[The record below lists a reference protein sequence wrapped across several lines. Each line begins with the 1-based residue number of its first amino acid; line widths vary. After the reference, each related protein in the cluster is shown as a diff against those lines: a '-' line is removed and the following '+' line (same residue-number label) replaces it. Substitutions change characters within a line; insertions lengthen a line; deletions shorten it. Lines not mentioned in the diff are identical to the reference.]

1 MSEPF
6 NRHSALLEKAIDA
19 CAKRYAWS
27 AFSESPS
34 SRVHGAELPAR
45 GKARFDALL
54 GQDFPL
60 ELAGSTGWIGEE
72 ISPFTREPLG
82 VRYPVLDPETALA
95 AARRAMPA
103 WRDAGARERT
113 GVCLEMLAR
122 WGDPLALFVNAHAT
136 MHTAGQSYIMAFAG
150 CGANALDRGLEA
162 LALAWRA
169 MTEIP
174 GEADWERGF
183 GGPEKVRL
191 RKRYR
196 LMPCGPAVVVSCAT
210 FPQWNGYPAVMA
222 NLATGNPVILKPHP
236 DAVLPVALFVQSG
249 RAVLREAGHDPA
261 LLSLVVDSRAAPRTL
276 ELLQHRD
283 CAIIDFT
290 GSARFGNW
298 IEQNCRQA
306 QVYSE
311 TAGCNSVILES
322 AADLP
327 AVAKAVAH
335 SLCQAS
341 AQMCTSV
348 QNIYIPADGV
358 RTPGGIVPFAAACE
372 AIRDAVDVHIAD
384 PANAAFLCGA
394 LVNDTVTRTIQRMR
408 EVGVERGQILRD
420 SAPYAHPDFPQA
432 RTATPL
438 MIIVETGAHELYG
451 EERFG
456 PVSFLIRAG
465 SREAALADA
474 TSLVRQRGAITSH
487 VYSTD
492 PAFLREAEE
501 AYHDAGASLACNLTG
516 MPINFAAAYSDFHV
530 TGMTPAGTACLT
542 DLAFVARRFRVVQC
556 KWPATDAAVPQS

>member
-1 MSEPF
+1 M
-6 NRHSALLEKAIDA
+6 SALFDRHTARLQKALDA
-19 CAKRYAWS
+19 CEKRYAWS
-27 AFSESPS
+27 AFPESPS
-34 SRVHGAELPAR
+34 SRVHGAELPLR
-45 GKARFDALL
+45 GKALFDALL

-60 ELAGSTGWIGEE
+60 ELPGSTGWIGEE
-72 ISPFTREPLG
+72 VSPFTRAPLG
-82 VRYPVLDPETALA
+82 VRYPVLAPEAAMA

-162 LALAWRA
+162 LALAWKA
-169 MTEIP
+169 MAEIP
-174 GEADWERGF
+174 EEAHWARSF
-183 GGPEKVRL
+183 GGPDTVRL
-191 RKRYR
+191 QKRYR
-196 LMPCGPAVVVSCAT
+196 LMPCGPAVVVTCAT

-222 NLATGNPVILKPHP
+222 NLATGNPVVLKPHP

-249 RAVLREAGHDPA
+249 REVLREAGHDPA
-261 LLSLVVDSRAAPRTL
+261 LLTMVVDSRAAPRTL
-276 ELLQHRD
+276 ELLQHPD

-298 IEQNCRQA
+298 IEQNCRHA

-311 TAGCNSVILES
+311 TAGCNSVILDS
-322 AADLP
+322 VADLG
-327 AVAKAVAH
+327 AAAKAIAH

-348 QNIYIPADGV
+348 QNIYIAADGV
-358 RTPGGIVPFAAACE
+358 RTPAGTVPFEAACE
-372 AIRDAVDVHIAD
+372 ALREAVEAHLAD
-384 PANAAFLCGA
+384 PAHAAFLCGA
-394 LVNDTVTRTIQRMR
+394 LVNEAVAETVARLR
-408 EVGVERGQILRD
+408 EAGAGSGRILRD

-438 MIIVETGAHELYG
+438 MIGVEAGAHALYG

-456 PVSFLIRAG
+456 PVSFLIRAED
-465 SREAALADA
+465 RAAALADA
-474 TSLVRQRGAITSH
+474 TTLVRRRGAITSH

-492 PAFLREAEE
+492 PAFLAQAEL
-501 AYHDAGASLACNLTG
+501 AYHEAGASLACNLVG

-556 KWPATDAAVPQS
+556 KWPA